1 MQIRNILITTKAITA
16 ALPYVKEAAA
26 FLASKGIK
34 SYCPPEKAKFLE
46 SVPDITPLSGMNY
59 TDMDAAIAFG
69 GDGTIL
75 KTARHMLGSN
85 APILGVNMGTVGYLP
100 DVEPS
105 ELIPT
110 LKNFLNGEYKTE
122 KRSAL
127 QVSCNE
133 KSFLG
138 INEAVIYRG
147 SLSHI
152 LTLNVKVNGMNVE
165 TLRADGIIIST
176 PTGST
181 AYNLSAGGP
190 IVEPLS
196 KTFVVTP
203 ICAHS
208 LTARPLVIGDENEIT
223 LTVSKFRSSKEK
235 PSLDVDG
242 KTVLRLDENDTV
254 TIKLAEEKSVLV
266 RTKPTNFFKAI
277 QAKLGATS
285 KIEQ

>member
-1 MQIRNILITTKAITA
+1 MRVRKILITSKSSPA

-26 FLASKGIK
+26 FLSERNIRLF
-34 SYCPPEKAKFLE
+34 CPAEKAKFLE
-46 SVPDITPLSGMNY
+46 SVPEISPLTSYSDI
-59 TDMDAAIAFG
+59 DAAIAFG

-75 KTARHMLGSN
+75 KAARSLLGKE
-85 APILGVNMGTVGYLP
+85 APILGVNLGTVGYLP
-100 DVEPS
+100 DVEPN
-105 ELIPT
+105 ELIPA
-110 LKNFLNGEYKTE
+110 LKKFLSGDYKTE
-122 KRSAL
+122 KRSVLRIGCAG
-127 QVSCNE
+127 
-133 KSFLG
+133 KSFVA
-138 INEAVIYRG
+138 INEAVVYRG

-152 LTLNVKVNGMNVE
+152 LTLSVQVNGMTVE
-165 TLRADGIIIST
+165 TVRADGMILST

-223 LTVSKFRSSKEK
+223 LTVSKFRSEKEK

-242 KTVLRLDENDTV
+242 KTVLRLEEGTEIR
-254 TIKLAEEKSVLV
+254 IKLADEKMILV

-277 QAKLGATS
+277 QTKLSAAGVL
-285 KIEQ
+285 EQ